1 MGEWHA
7 VSARTYPL
15 GLAGR
20 TVMRWVTACGWK
32 VAHWPDCFLWKS
44 RSQLF
49 PVSLQGPHLNLR
61 FHLLGEHLQECFADT
76 CDSAP
81 SFCVPFL
88 LRMESFTWGT
98 MLGTWALSSTLNLYV
113 THPIKCHVLCFHY
126 TYLYIRIT

>member
-20 TVMRWVTACGWK
+20 TVVRRVTACGWR
-32 VAHWPDCFLWKS
+32 VAYWPDCFLWKS

-49 PVSLQGPHLNLR
+49 PLSPQGPHLNLH
-61 FHLLGEHLQECFADT
+61 FYLLGEHLQECFIDT
-76 CDSAP
+76 CDSAS

-88 LRMESFTWGT
+88 LRMESSSWGT
-98 MLGTWALSSTLNLYV
+98 MLGTLALSSTLYLYV
-113 THPIKCHVLCFHY
+113 THPIKCHILCLHY
-126 TYLYIRIT
+126 SYLYMRIT